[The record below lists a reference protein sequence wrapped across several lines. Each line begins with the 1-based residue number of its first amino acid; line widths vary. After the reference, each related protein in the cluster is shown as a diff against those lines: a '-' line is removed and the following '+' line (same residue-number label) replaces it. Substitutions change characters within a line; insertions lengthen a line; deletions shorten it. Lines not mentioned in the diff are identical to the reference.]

1 MEEEKAKPE
10 MRKIKIKTLSGKT
23 FEMTVE
29 SNVSYCFFYIRQ

>member
-1 MEEEKAKPE
+1 MEEENNKSE

-29 SNVSYCFFYIRQ
+29 SNVKYTFIFV